1 VVATT
6 VVAVLPLVVVWG
18 LLAEGVISSPWV
30 CLGLAIALSL
40 AASAAGSAYWKRR
53 GGHGDVLFSELLLWG
68 WLHRYRAERRLANS
82 VDRLGLSDSGP
93 GFAQTDETTER
104 KAQILG
110 RMASALDAQD
120 PYTDGHSRRVAVHAA
135 MIAHKMGLSREE
147 VAKVRTAAAVHD
159 IGKLR
164 TPPEVLNKPGMLTAA
179 EFEVVKRHVED
190 GAEIVSAMG
199 DPEITATVLH
209 HHERFDGHGYPDGLV
224 GEQTPIAAR
233 IIAVADTFD
242 ALTSVR
248 PYRAAIPHKKALA
261 IIVDASGTQ
270 LDPVAVRAFL
280 KCYSG
285 RRWVLF
291 WTLLAASPQ
300 SALAVGTGRSEGGTS
315 LGSAATVATPAVL
328 AAVVAAA
335 VGTTG
340 SVGGTTDALKVAQQ
354 PAQATASPNPSSAK
368 RNDPHRR
375 ASKPASTSASSSS
388 RPADQAAPA
397 VASTAVVAGRSGGG
411 GSGPGSGLGGVAAV
425 RTVGR
430 SGTGSSSAN
439 RSGGSRRA
447 GSGVTRGSPG
457 GRTTP
462 SRPVSG
468 RPRGG
473 GSPGGTPG
481 GTGPGGS
488 GSPGGAGTG
497 GAPAGSGN
505 GSGNP
510 TGGGGTGSGGGGSGA
525 GGGNPGGGGGGPGG
539 GGQGSGS
546 SGGGGQGGGGGGP
559 GGGGQGSGNQP
570 QSKAACMNGGFSG
583 FGFRNQG
590 QCIAWVEHNVLH

>member
-6 VVAVLPLVVVWG
+6 VVAVLPVVVVWV

-40 AASAAGSAYWKRR
+40 GASAAGSAYWKRR

-82 VDRLGLSDSGP
+82 VDLLGLGDGP
-93 GFAQTDETTER
+93 GSAQTDETTER

-110 RMASALDAQD
+110 RMAAALDAQD

-135 MIAHKMGLSREE
+135 MIARKMGLPHEE
-147 VAKVRTAAAVHD
+147 VAKLRTAAAVHD

-179 EFEVVKRHVED
+179 EFDVVKHHVED

-209 HHERFDGHGYPDGLV
+209 HHERFDGQGYPDGLV
-224 GEQTPIAAR
+224 GQQTPVAAR

-242 ALTSVR
+242 ALTSLR
-248 PYRAAIPHKKALA
+248 PYRGAIPHKKALRV
-261 IIVDASGTQ
+261 IVDASGTQ

-291 WTLLAASPQ
+291 WALLAASPQ
-300 SALAVGTGRSEGGTS
+300 RAFALGTGRHEAGTS
-315 LGSAATVATPAVL
+315 LGSVAAVAAPATLVT
-328 AAVVAAA
+328 VVAAA
-335 VGTTG
+335 VGTAGNVAHTHD
-340 SVGGTTDALKVAQQ
+340 VLKLAQQ
-354 PAQATASPNPSSAK
+354 PTPQVAPPSNPSTGA
-368 RNDPHRR
+368 RRADHRR
-375 ASKPASTSASSSS
+375 RSASNPANSLSPPVLAISGAGNRASGGGARGGGQGRRPGGTGDPIGAGIRSSTGKPAGGS
-388 RPADQAAPA
+388 RPRTHGVNPVSPTRPAPI
-397 VASTAVVAGRSGGG
+397 TTPGGSGGTGLPVTTGTTRTTTNPSPTTTNPAPPPGGGSNGGGHGG
-411 GSGPGSGLGGVAAV
+411 GSGNGN
-425 RTVGR
+425 
-430 SGTGSSSAN
+430 TGA
-439 RSGGSRRA
+439 
-447 GSGVTRGSPG
+447 
-457 GRTTP
+457 
-462 SRPVSG
+462 
-468 RPRGG
+468 
-473 GSPGGTPG
+473 
-481 GTGPGGS
+481 
-488 GSPGGAGTG
+488 
-497 GAPAGSGN
+497 
-505 GSGNP
+505 
-510 TGGGGTGSGGGGSGA
+510 GGGSGG

-539 GGQGSGS
+539 GGQGGGSG
-546 SGGGGQGGGGGGP
+546 GGGGQGPGGSGASGGG
-559 GGGGQGSGNQP
+559 NHP
-570 QSKAACMNGGFSG
+570 QSKTDCLNGGFVG